1 MEIHPRGLK
10 QGRIVILLGI
20 HLALT
25 APAAAGQLS
34 PTDTS
39 EAATA
44 SACHAFVDFENIWTV
59 ELIRSRAEEITPILN
74 IITFTKGEWDLRPD
88 QIHIFNREGK
98 EARIKR
104 FALDTGVPG
113 DAYKSNYLKVLGNSF
128 VGVDLEG
135 KLKVKD
141 FPTSPRVTIDL
152 AHHRFELQPLDC
164 EAFDNLAVRI
174 NKINF
179 NSPDIREDFDLIKIP
194 HLGRRLPRPKP
205 HEW

>member
-1 MEIHPRGLK
+1 MGVHLRGL
-10 QGRIVILLGI
+10 RHRLSVMPLGL
-20 HLALT
+20 HLVLA
-25 APAAAGQLS
+25 APVVAGQLS
-34 PTDTS
+34 PTDTTES
-39 EAATA
+39 AAA

-59 ELIRSRAEEITPILN
+59 ELIRSRDENVTPILN

-88 QIHIFNREGK
+88 QIHIFNRKGK

-135 KLKVKD
+135 KLKD
-141 FPTSPRVTIDL
+141 FPSSPRVTIDL
-152 AHHRFELQPLDC
+152 AHHRYELQPLDC
-164 EAFDNLAVRI
+164 EAFDNLAGRI

>member
-1 MEIHPRGLK
+1 MR
-10 QGRIVILLGI
+10 I
-20 HLALT
+20 HLSHRLAALL
-25 APAAAGQLS
+25 AALHMALASPAAHGQLS
-34 PTDTS
+34 PTDTT
-39 EAATA
+39 EQAEA
-44 SACHAFVDFENIWTV
+44 SACHAFVDFENIWTI
-59 ELIRSRAEEITPILN
+59 ELIRSHDEKITPILN

-88 QIHIFNREGK
+88 QIHIFNRKGK

-113 DAYKSNYLKVLGNSF
+113 DPYKSNYMRVLGNSF

-135 KLKVKD
+135 KLKD
-141 FPTSPRVTIDL
+141 FPTSPRITIDL
-152 AHHRFELQPLDC
+152 AHHRYELQPLDC
-164 EAFDNLAVRI
+164 EAFNNLADRI

>member
-1 MEIHPRGLK
+1 MRVHPHRL
-10 QGRIVILLGI
+10 RCRLPVVLAAL
-20 HLALT
+20 HLVLA
-25 APAAAGQLS
+25 APAAHAQLS
-34 PTDTS
+34 PTDTTEPAES
-39 EAATA
+39 

-59 ELIRSRAEEITPILN
+59 ELIRSRDEEITPILN

-88 QIHIFNREGK
+88 QIHIFNRKGK

-104 FALDTGVPG
+104 FAMDTGVPG
-113 DAYKSNYLKVLGNSF
+113 DAYKSNYLRVLGNSF
-128 VGVDLEG
+128 IGVDLEG
-135 KLKVKD
+135 KLKD

-152 AHHRFELQPLDC
+152 AHHRYELQPLDC
-164 EAFDNLAVRI
+164 QAFDNLADRV

>member
-1 MEIHPRGLK
+1 MRIELHSLGYGLK
-10 QGRIVILLGI
+10 AILFAF
-20 HLALT
+20 HLLPA
-25 APAAAGQLS
+25 APAALAQLS
-34 PTDTS
+34 PTDTTES
-39 EAATA
+39 ATA

-59 ELIRSRAEEITPILN
+59 ELIRSRDDKITPILN
-74 IITFTKGEWDLRPD
+74 IVTFTKGEWDLRPD
-88 QIHIFNREGK
+88 QIHIFNGKGK

-104 FALDTGVPG
+104 FAMDTGVPG

-128 VGVDLEG
+128 IGVDLEG
-135 KLKVKD
+135 KLKD
-141 FPTSPRVTIDL
+141 FPSSPRVTIDL
-152 AHHRFELQPLDC
+152 AHHRYELQPLDC
-164 EAFDNLAVRI
+164 EAFDNLANRI

>member
-1 MEIHPRGLK
+1 MVVHLRALWHGSSLLLFGL
-10 QGRIVILLGI
+10 
-20 HLALT
+20 HLAL
-25 APAAAGQLS
+25 AVPAAAGQLS
-34 PTDTS
+34 PTDTT
-39 EAATA
+39 EQAEA
-44 SACHAFVDFENIWTV
+44 SACHAFVDYENIWTI
-59 ELIRSRAEEITPILN
+59 ELIRSREENITPILN
-74 IITFTKGEWDLRPD
+74 IVTFTRGEWDLRPD
-88 QIHIFNREGK
+88 QIRIFNREGK

-135 KLKVKD
+135 KLKD

-152 AHHRFELQPLDC
+152 AHYRFELQPLDC
-164 EAFDNLAVRI
+164 EAFDNLAGRI

>member
-1 MEIHPRGLK
+1 MEIHPHGLK
-10 QGRIVILLGI
+10 HGRIVILLGI

-34 PTDTS
+34 PTDTR

-59 ELIRSRAEEITPILN
+59 ELIRSRDEEITPILN

-179 NSPDIREDFDLIKIP
+179 NSPDIRDDFDLIKIP

>member
-1 MEIHPRGLK
+1 MGVDQRGLRH
-10 QGRIVILLGI
+10 GLSVLLAGL
-20 HLALT
+20 HLALA

-34 PTDTS
+34 PTDTA
-39 EAATA
+39 EPAEA
-44 SACHAFVDFENIWTV
+44 SACHAFVDYENIWTI
-59 ELIRSRAEEITPILN
+59 ELIRSQDENITPILN
-74 IITFTKGEWDLRPD
+74 IVTFTKGEWDLRPD
-88 QIHIFNREGK
+88 QIHIFNRKGK

-104 FALDTGVPG
+104 FAMDTGVPG

-135 KLKVKD
+135 KLKD

-152 AHHRFELQPLDC
+152 AHYRFELQPLDC
-164 EAFDNLAVRI
+164 EAFDNLAHRI

>member
-1 MEIHPRGLK
+1 MGVHLRGLSHDWS
-10 QGRIVILLGI
+10 VILLGL
-20 HLALT
+20 HLAL
-25 APAAAGQLS
+25 AVPAAAGQLS
-34 PTDTS
+34 PTDTTES
-39 EAATA
+39 AAA

-59 ELIRSRAEEITPILN
+59 ELIRSRDENITPILN

-88 QIHIFNREGK
+88 QIHIFNRKGK

-104 FALDTGVPG
+104 FAIDTGVPG

-164 EAFDNLAVRI
+164 EAFDNLAHRI

>member
-1 MEIHPRGLK
+1 MRVHPHRVRHRL
-10 QGRIVILLGI
+10 RAALAAL
-20 HLALT
+20 HLVLA
-25 APAAAGQLS
+25 APAAQAQLS
-34 PTDTS
+34 PTDTTEPAES
-39 EAATA
+39 

-59 ELIRSRAEEITPILN
+59 ELIRSRDEEITPILN

-88 QIHIFNREGK
+88 QIHIFNRKGK

-104 FALDTGVPG
+104 FAMDTGVPG
-113 DAYKSNYLKVLGNSF
+113 DAYKSNYLRVLGNSF
-128 VGVDLEG
+128 IGVDLEG
-135 KLKVKD
+135 KLKD
-141 FPTSPRVTIDL
+141 FPTSPRITIDL
-152 AHHRFELQPLDC
+152 AHHRYELQPLDC
-164 EAFDNLAVRI
+164 EAFDNLAHRI